1 MKPNVKDL
9 SKEQF
14 ASYLKERG
22 QPSYRAAQVWQWLYQ
37 KRAASFDEMS
47 NLSGA
52 LRRQLA
58 ADFSISRPRIA
69 RQSDSRDGTIKFL
82 FELADGE
89 TIESVLIPEIHRLT
103 LCISTQAGCGFGC
116 AFCAT
121 ALMGLKRNLR
131 ASEIVDQVLE
141 ANRTLDPH
149 PFLSRERLCRNSV
162 HGSTGSPRTDGDTPK
177 FKDLAVR
184 PEALEG
190 RTANCDTVS
199 EGQGRGISHGAGK
212 RRITHVVLMG
222 MGEPLANYAQT
233 VKALEVLTDATW
245 GIGISPR
252 RITLSSVGLVPQIGK
267 LMEET
272 RVNLAISLHAANDE
286 LRGELMPVNRKYSLR
301 QLIEC
306 CRSLPIPR
314 RKRITFEYVLLKGV
328 NDSEEDA
335 RELCRLLSG
344 VRCKVNVIPFNPHP
358 GSFFERPGESDINRF
373 GQILLEQGFQ
383 VNVRRPR
390 GDDIQAACGQ
400 LSVMSS
406 ETVSSER
413 WRAGDTP
420 HPSLLTPH

>member
-9 SKEQF
+9 SNEQF
-14 ASYLKERG
+14 TSYLKERG

-37 KRAASFDEMS
+37 KRAVSFDEMS

-58 ADFSISRPRIA
+58 EDFSISRPRIA
-69 RQSDSRDGTIKFL
+69 RQSESRDGTVKFL

-131 ASEIVDQVLE
+131 AGEIVDQVLE
-141 ANRTLDPH
+141 VSRMIDPR
-149 PFLSRERLCRNSV
+149 PSLS
-162 HGSTGSPRTDGDTPK
+162 
-177 FKDLAVR
+177 
-184 PEALEG
+184 LEG
-190 RTANCDTVS
+190 RGQEERS
-199 EGQGRGISHGAGK
+199 LEGRGQGRGISFGAGE

-222 MGEPLANYAQT
+222 MGEPLANYSQT
-233 VKALEVLTDATW
+233 LIALGVLSDAAW

-252 RITLSSVGLVPQIGK
+252 RITLSSVGLVPQIQK

-286 LRGELMPVNRKYSLR
+286 LRGELMPVNRRYSLK
-301 QLIEC
+301 QLIDC

-328 NDSEEDA
+328 NDSDEDA
-335 RELCRLLSG
+335 RGLCRLLSG

-358 GSFFERPGESDINRF
+358 DSSFERPGESDINRF

-400 LSVMSS
+400 LQGEQGTKDEGGRRKDEIHSS
-406 ETVSSER
+406 SFIL
-413 WRAGDTP
+413 
-420 HPSLLTPH
+420 HP